1 MKTKKMFISAILI
14 TMAMLFIGGCGKQA
28 EKVSAEIPA
37 VTHEEDQG
45 YYETY
50 VDYYYCD
57 CGATK

>member
-1 MKTKKMFISAILI
+1 MRAKKMFISAILI

-28 EKVSAEIPA
+28 EQVSAEIPA

-50 VDYYYCD
+50 VDYYCD
-57 CGATK
+57 CCAAK